1 MIISYSIDATA
12 RELDISV
19 EEVNELIR
27 TKKLDCF
34 EWRNNK
40 QIPSHQVQ
48 QIKKQRL
55 KDLGERIINNQQTGL
70 KDGDKNTKRTY

>member
-1 MIISYSIDATA
+1 MIVSYSINATA
-12 RELDISV
+12 KELDISV

-48 QIKKQRL
+48 QLKKQRL
-55 KDLGERIINNQQTGL
+55 KDLGKRIINNQLGQE
-70 KDGDKNTKRTY
+70 DGNKETKRTF